1 MTTQIELFINWT
13 IIMYSL
19 FLVLPYIDQIIDYVG
34 KSITSI
40 IKNFVKILIIAN
52 TSLIFLIWLVVLGL
66 IIKESLNFYIHNNYQ
81 ITLENLNNI
90 SEYIIK
96 NIFSKKNI

>member
-1 MTTQIELFINWT
+1 MSTQIELFINCT

-52 TSLIFLIWLVVLGL
+52 TSLIFLLWLIVLGL
-66 IIKESLNFYIHNNYQ
+66 IIKESLNFYINNNYQ
-81 ITLENLNNI
+81 ITLENINNI
-90 SEYIIK
+90 IVNSFNNLFFKE
-96 NIFSKKNI
+96 NL